1 MGFTMP
7 KNFAKADLIGWN
19 CEILF
24 ISLPKYS
31 PFYSLH
37 IPMSWLVIYIP
48 YLLNIFFGW
57 DLQLSP
63 VESVECC
70 FTILISW
77 IPIADA
83 EKSLVLDGSAMLN
96 PYLSLLV
103 IVKFLFLMLSFSQFL
118 ANSQAMVAPA
128 KEAFATRVMVWQIP
142 HVYESMEDDEV
153 ND

>member
-1 MGFTMP
+1 
-7 KNFAKADLIGWN
+7 
-19 CEILF
+19 
-24 ISLPKYS
+24 
-31 PFYSLH
+31 
-37 IPMSWLVIYIP
+37 MSWLVIYIP

-96 PYLSLLV
+96 PHLSLLV